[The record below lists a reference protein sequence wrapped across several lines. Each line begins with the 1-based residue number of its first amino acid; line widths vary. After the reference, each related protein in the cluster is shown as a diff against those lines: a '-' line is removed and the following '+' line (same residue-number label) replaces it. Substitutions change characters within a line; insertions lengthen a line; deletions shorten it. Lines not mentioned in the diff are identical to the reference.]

1 MSALIVIVVVDTEGG
16 PKGSTAGS
24 AAARL
29 ECRLNM
35 VGYQGNGPR
44 PLSTWLSHGLRG
56 RMYAKPLVALAQMG
70 ILWQAQPRH
79 PLLLPYYS
87 PVHRPCFLP
96 FRPSSLNLL
105 NQSLLLVHVIER
117 DSLANVI
124 RLSRHRPPLTYCI
137 SGTLSVRLA
146 TYQSS
151 HPPLPCCFEHPIL
164 ICSTH
169 TTPRFN

>member
-1 MSALIVIVVVDTEGG
+1 M
-16 PKGSTAGS
+16 AGER
-24 AAARL
+24 AASFIHTGAWPDCGERSGA
-29 ECRLNM
+29 N
-35 VGYQGNGPR
+35 
-44 PLSTWLSHGLRG
+44 PLQELG
-56 RMYAKPLVALAQMG
+56 QMG

-105 NQSLLLVHVIER
+105 NQSLLLVHLIER

-151 HPPLPCCFEHPIL
+151 HPPPCL
-164 ICSTH
+164 VALST
-169 TTPRFN
+169 PF